1 MRIGVYV
8 GSFNPMHY
16 GHKYVIDYL
25 IQNSIVDKILI
36 IPTGNYWDKKDL
48 ICIEHRAKMINFYT
62 NENIIVDTKYS
73 DFQYTYQI
81 LDKLNEE
88 EPDNNF
94 YLIIGADNLPKFD
107 LWENYKKILQNKVIV
122 LQRNDVNFE
131 EYIEKYEE
139 KDNFIGINDFKYIDI
154 SSTEIRNMIK
164 NKDLN
169 NLAKYMNN
177 NEIEYLLKNNLY

>member
-8 GSFNPMHY
+8 GSFNPIHN
-16 GHKYVIDYL
+16 GHKYVMDYL
-25 IQNSIVDKILI
+25 IAENIVDKILI
-36 IPTGNYWDKKDL
+36 IPTGNYWNKKDL
-48 ICIEHRAKMINFYT
+48 VSIYHRAKMIDFYA
-62 NENIIVDTKYS
+62 NENIILDTKHS
-73 DFQYTYQI
+73 DFKYTYQI

-88 EPDNNF
+88 APEDSF

-107 LWENYKKILQNKVIV
+107 LWENYKRILQNKVIV
-122 LQRNDVNFE
+122 LQRNDINFE

-139 KDNFIGINDFKYIDI
+139 KDNFIGISDFKYIDI

-164 NKDLN
+164 NKDIN
-169 NLAKYMNN
+169 NLEKYMNN